1 MANNNL
7 GFGVVDEE
15 VGLGVCVGE
24 GVAVPGAAA
33 AGAGAGVGGEG
44 VGGPLLSA
52 SPSDWL
58 LMEQPAL
65 L

>member
-1 MANNNL
+1 VANNL

-15 VGLGVCVGE
+15 VGLGV
-24 GVAVPGAAA
+24 GVSVPGAAVAA
-33 AGAGAGVGGEG
+33 AGGGGGGEG
-44 VGGPLLSA
+44 EGGPLLSA